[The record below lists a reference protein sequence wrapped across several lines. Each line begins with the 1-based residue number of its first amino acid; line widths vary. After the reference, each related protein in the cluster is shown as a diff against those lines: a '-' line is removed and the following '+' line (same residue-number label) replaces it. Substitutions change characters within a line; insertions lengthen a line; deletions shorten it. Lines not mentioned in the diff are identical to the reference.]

1 MIINSKIA
9 INKKSSKVWKF
20 IHFAGCFFIIKI
32 LNIVFVGSMVSSQV
46 TTESSIILSKY
57 SFF

>member
-1 MIINSKIA
+1 MIINSKIE
-9 INKKSSKVWKF
+9 INKKSSKVEKLF
-20 IHFAGCFFIIKI
+20 ILKVVFFLIKI

-46 TTESSIILSKY
+46 TTESSIILPKY

>member
-1 MIINSKIA
+1 MIINSKIE
-9 INKKSSKVWKF
+9 INKKSSNVEKLF
-20 IHFAGCFFIIKI
+20 ILQVVFFLIKI

-46 TTESSIILSKY
+46 TTESSIMLPKY

>member
-1 MIINSKIA
+1 MIINSKIE
-9 INKKSSKVWKF
+9 INKKSSNVEKLF
-20 IHFAGCFFIIKI
+20 ILQVAFFLIKI

-46 TTESSIILSKY
+46 TTESSIMLPKY